1 MMNEIVIGHVLLGLF
16 GFTLGLILGS
26 REGYHRGVRA
36 GIAKISNSDPRN
48 DGDTLVM
55 IDDE

>member
-1 MMNEIVIGHVLLGLF
+1 MNEIVIGHILLGLF

-36 GIAKISNSDPRN
+36 GIAKISDSDLRN
-48 DGDTLVM
+48 DSDTLVVV
-55 IDDE
+55 DDE